1 MKEKLSITFKSLI
14 PYIAVIIVV
23 LIIKM
28 YIVTPV
34 AVKGTSMDPTLK
46 ENDIML
52 LNEIGYKLTGLKRFD
67 IVVIN
72 KHGEKLIKRIIGL
85 PGEIIKYED
94 NKLYVNGNYVR
105 EDFLDESKTT
115 QNFQVKLEEDYYFV
129 LGDNRNVSQDSRYF
143 GAVNIK
149 DILGTTSLT
158 IYPFDRLGF
167 KN

>member
-1 MKEKLSITFKSLI
+1 MKEKLSITFKNLI

-34 AVKGTSMDPTLK
+34 SVKGTSMDPTLK

-72 KHGEKLIKRIIGL
+72 KNGEKLIKRVIGL
-85 PGEIIKYED
+85 PGEVIKYED
-94 NKLYVNGNYVR
+94 NKLYVNGEYVK

-115 QNFQVKLEEDYYFV
+115 QNLQVKLDDDYYFV

-143 GAVNIK
+143 GAVHIK
-149 DILGTTSLT
+149 DIKGTTSLT